1 MIYIE
6 VDVTELSERHIRA
19 LELFIQKFKKG
30 AIEHGDLQAG
40 KNWTRDMLDESIDD
54 SFYRIFQ
61 LLELL

>member
-1 MIYIE
+1 MICIE

>member
-1 MIYIE
+1 MIRIE